1 MKSSDCYGNQRM
13 FYNVTREKRES
24 VKCCEDD
31 KVDNDHVTCWIYN
44 APGGLKLS
52 VSLDALVQMTS
63 FVQLAHG
70 LEDVLCSAGFD
81 VVLAKKRK

>member
-1 MKSSDCYGNQRM
+1 MRK
-13 FYNVTREKRES
+13 
-24 VKCCEDD
+24 
-31 KVDNDHVTCWIYN
+31 CWIYN

-52 VSLDALVQMTS
+52 VSLDVFVKLNI

-70 LEDVLCSAGFD
+70 LEDILCSVGFD

>member
-1 MKSSDCYGNQRM
+1 MR
-13 FYNVTREKRES
+13 R
-24 VKCCEDD
+24 
-31 KVDNDHVTCWIYN
+31 CWIYN